1 MRSLRTTVLLLALAV
16 SLAACGFQLRGKAD
30 LPAEMALT
38 QLVVDDPYSP
48 LAKRVQTMLE
58 QNGVKFVSGS
68 EATAILEI
76 PVNNVT
82 TSVLTIADNA
92 RVREYRVGH
101 TIQFRLLDAG
111 GTELLS
117 MQTLSQSR
125 EISFD
130 EQKILASSREQ
141 EYLKQDLAEDLA
153 RLLVS
158 RLESVSAGPG

>member
-1 MRSLRTTVLLLALAV
+1 MRQLRTLVLMLAV
-16 SLAACGFQLRGKAD
+16 AMSLAACGFQLRGEAD
-30 LPAEMALT
+30 LPQQMALT

-76 PVNNVT
+76 PVNQVT